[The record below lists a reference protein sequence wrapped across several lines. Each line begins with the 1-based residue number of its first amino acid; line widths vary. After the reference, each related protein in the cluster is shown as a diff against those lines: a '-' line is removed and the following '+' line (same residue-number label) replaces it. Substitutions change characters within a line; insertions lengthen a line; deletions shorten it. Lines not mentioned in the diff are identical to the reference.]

1 MVSPIS
7 IVMPTVI
14 VTVAVIPNPPCA
26 SEGKL
31 TARGVTA
38 EASTSLGVVT
48 GIMGVNVGIEPSRLY
63 ADSAMDVVAQSDRQA
78 GKNFIVDLFGELS
91 QTVSRPSAGSWEA
104 VEEKTKTE

>member
-1 MVSPIS
+1 MVSPMS

-26 SEGKL
+26 AEGKL
-31 TARGVTA
+31 TARGVA
-38 EASTSLGVVT
+38 AGASTSLGVIA

-63 ADSAMDVVAQSDRQA
+63 ADSAMAVQSDRQV

-91 QTVSRPSAGSWEA
+91 QTVSRHRQGGKQSRRRQRRNS
-104 VEEKTKTE
+104 